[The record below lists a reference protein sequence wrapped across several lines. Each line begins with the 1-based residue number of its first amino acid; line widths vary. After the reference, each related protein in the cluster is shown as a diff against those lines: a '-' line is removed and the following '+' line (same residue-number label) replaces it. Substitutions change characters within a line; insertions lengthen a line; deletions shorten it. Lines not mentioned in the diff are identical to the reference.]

1 MHLSL
6 APSAANE
13 FLTEM
18 VSVSTGKTAC
28 TIRSFNASLGKGS
41 GYANVMGMNDEGEN
55 LPDLCTGKN
64 G

>member
-6 APSAANE
+6 APSSANK

-18 VSVSTGKTAC
+18 VSVSTRETAC
-28 TIRSFNASLGKGS
+28 TISSFNTSLGKGS
-41 GYANVMGMNDEGEN
+41 GYANVMGMNAEGEN
-55 LPDLCTGKN
+55 VLDLCTGKN